1 LFAPEEVAE
10 VEARTSGVHARMR
23 SGRRVHARHLVFA
36 TGYELPRQ
44 VPARGHRVVSTWAI
58 ATVPQRST
66 PWPGPSL
73 IWEASS
79 RYLYLRATASGRVL
93 CGGGDEDLADA
104 TRRDA
109 LLPAKA
115 AWLGRRLA
123 ALVPHLDARTD
134 FSWSGAFGNSTR
146 GLPTIGPVPGLRH
159 CFAVLGYG
167 GNGITFSMMAA
178 QMLRN
183 LLVDG
188 EEPDLD
194 LVRFRGSRARSSPTS

>member
-1 LFAPEEVAE
+1 MP
-10 VEARTSGVHARMR
+10 
-23 SGRRVHARHLVFA
+23 
-36 TGYELPRQ
+36 
-44 VPARGHRVVSTWAI
+44 
-58 ATVPQRST
+58 
-66 PWPGPSL
+66 
-73 IWEASS
+73 
-79 RYLYLRATASGRVL
+79 
-93 CGGGDEDLADA
+93 
-104 TRRDA
+104 RDA
-109 LLPAKA
+109 MRCCP
-115 AWLGRRLA
+115 RRLRGWDGVSPRWCPTWMRE
-123 ALVPHLDARTD
+123 L
-134 FSWSGAFGNSTR
+134 AFGNSTR